1 MHCESKTVPFLSR
14 VITLT
19 RDIDIAI
26 LSVCP
31 SVRNTLQWYCIK
43 TAEHI
48 VMLSS
53 PHDSPFILVSC
64 VYKIFA
70 KSLILRGHF

>member
-31 SVRNTLQWYCIK
+31 SVRNTLVYCMK
-43 TAEHI
+43 KA
-48 VMLSS
+48 
-53 PHDSPFILVSC
+53 
-64 VYKIFA
+64 
-70 KSLILRGHF
+70 